1 MVQSSGHAGRSFREP
16 LSRLTCGLRLPLS
29 VAIVMLATATLTAA
43 APGPNIIII
52 MTDDQGYGDLAC
64 HGNPIIQTPHLDRL
78 AAESVRFTDFHV
90 SPTCSP
96 TRSALM
102 TGRHEFKNGVT
113 HTILERERLTLSAT
127 TLPQVLQ
134 RAGYKTGIFGKWHLG
149 DEDAYQPGRRGF
161 DEVFIH
167 GAGGIGQSYP
177 GSCGDAPGNS
187 YFGPVIRHNGKF
199 VKTQGYCTDE
209 FFGRA
214 TEWIDGVRNQQP
226 FFCYLTPNA
235 PHGPLDCPPE
245 YEQRY
250 VGKVPADV
258 AKFYGMITNI
268 DDNVGRLM
276 QRLHDW
282 KLDENT
288 LVVFMTDNGTA
299 TGSKIFNA
307 GMRAAK
313 GTPYNGGTR
322 VPSFWRW
329 TGTLQPAQC
338 EAFACHWDILP
349 TLMDLLRIEGDAPL
363 RRQIEG
369 RSLKPLLED
378 PQSPWPDRF
387 FFTHVGRWD
396 VKIDPRETPELPK
409 FSKCS
414 IRWNQ
419 WNLVSMAK
427 EGPARWELYDL
438 ANDPAESRNLA
449 NDRPEVVAE
458 MAAQYDQWWTSV
470 LPNLEN
476 ERVQGPTANPFHTAY
491 WAQYRGPGPNNVPPP
506 R

>member
-1 MVQSSGHAGRSFREP
+1 MHHFTGFWSIPRPSE
-16 LSRLTCGLRLPLS
+16 SRRRHIAQWLYLWTS
-29 VAIVMLATATLTAA
+29 VWTAALAAPVAA
-43 APGPNIIII
+43 APRPNIILI

-90 SPTCSP
+90 SPTCAP
-96 TRSALM
+96 TRSAIM

-134 RAGYKTGIFGKWHLG
+134 RAGYTTGIFGKWHLG
-149 DEDAYQPGRRGF
+149 DEDPYQPGRRGF
-161 DEVFIH
+161 NEVFIH
-167 GAGGIGQSYP
+167 GAGGIGQTYP

-187 YFGPVIRHNGKF
+187 YFGPVIRHNGTF

-209 FFGRA
+209 FFDHA
-214 TEWIDGVRNQQP
+214 TTWIDSVRGKQP
-226 FFCYLTPNA
+226 FFCYITPNA

-250 VGKVPADV
+250 TGKVPVDV

-268 DDNVGRLM
+268 DDNIGRLM
-276 QRLHDW
+276 QRLQEW
-282 KLDENT
+282 KLDRDT
-288 LVVFMTDNGTA
+288 LVLFMTDNGSA

-322 VPSFWRW
+322 VPSFWHW
-329 TGTLQPAQC
+329 TGTLQPNDCGAL
-338 EAFACHWDILP
+338 ACHWDILP
-349 TLMDLLRIEGDAPL
+349 TLMDLLQIERDPTL
-363 RRQIEG
+363 QKQIEG

-378 PQSPWPDRF
+378 PQSPWADRF

-409 FSKCS
+409 HSKCS
-414 IRWNQ
+414 IRWKS
-419 WNLVSMAK
+419 WTLVSMVK
-427 EGPARWELYDL
+427 DGPAKWELYNL
-438 ANDPAESRNLA
+438 ADDPAESLNVA
-449 NDRPEVVAE
+449 SDHPAVVAE
-458 MAAQYDQWWTSV
+458 MSEAYEAWWTSV
-470 LPNLEN
+470 LPHLEN
-476 ERVQGPTANPFHTAY
+476 ERIPGPAMNPFHVAY
-491 WAQYRGPGPNNVPPP
+491 WAQYQGPGPNNVSPP